1 MTPGADPF
9 LLPCTAGPRVFA
21 PGEIRA
27 LLESEVLPGYV
38 ARCRWF
44 GGKAREPRGFKVREV
59 AAVLAGPD
67 AARLVFVEIAYASGA
82 GETYLLP
89 LQAASGARAETLAR
103 ETPNAIVARLGEGGV
118 LFDAVHDADF
128 RAALFALIAD
138 GGAVRS
144 DGGEIAGVAGGRL
157 AESAPESRVL
167 AVEQSNSSIIY
178 GERVFVKLYR
188 RLEAGVNPDAEILRF
203 LGARKFPHVPPFCGA
218 LEFRRAG
225 RPPQV
230 LALATGMVANDG
242 DAWSFTLR
250 ELTRQLEC
258 VAAGDANGAE
268 QIEAA
273 YLARA
278 AQLGQRTGA
287 LHLALAA
294 DADDADFA
302 PEPLTAGDF
311 AELAETV
318 RTTADQVLASLAG
331 RLHALDP
338 ATRGL
343 ASALLAA
350 EPALRSRIAAL
361 AAQPVAAAKT
371 RTHGDYHLGQ
381 VLNTGGDFVIIDFE
395 GEPAKP
401 LAERR
406 RKRSPLRD
414 VAGMLRSF
422 HYAAHSALGT
432 FAERRVELEPHA
444 ERWHGRARAAF
455 LSAWIAATAG
465 APFIPAEGAEFA
477 RLLDAFL
484 LEKALYEIAYELNN
498 RPAWLGIPLRG
509 AAQILRSS
517 PEDGAAA

>member
-1 MTPGADPF
+1 MNPHADLFRLPGSADPR
-9 LLPCTAGPRVFA
+9 LLAA
-21 PGEIRA
+21 AEIRV
-27 LLESEVLPGYV
+27 LLEREVLPGYL

-44 GGKAREPRGFKVREV
+44 GGKAREPREFAVREWV
-59 AAVLAGPD
+59 ALA
-67 AARLVFVEIAYASGA
+67 AARLAFVEVAYASGPA
-82 GETYLLP
+82 ETYLLP
-89 LQAASGARAETLAR
+89 LQCAVGARAEALER
-103 ETPNAIVARLGEGGV
+103 ETPGGVIARFRDDGV

-128 RAALFALIAD
+128 RAALFTVLAGGGEVGGALI
-138 GGAVRS
+138 
-144 DGGEIAGVAGGRL
+144 GVPGSGL
-157 AESAPESRVL
+157 AESAPASRVL

-178 GERVFVKLYR
+178 GGRVFLKLYR
-188 RLEAGVNPDAEILRF
+188 RLEEGVNPDAEILRF
-203 LGARKFPHVPPFCGA
+203 LGARNFPHVPPFCGA

-225 RPPQV
+225 REPQV

-258 VAAGDANGAE
+258 VVAGDASGAAR
-268 QIEAA
+268 IEAA

-278 AQLGQRTGA
+278 AQLGERTGA
-287 LHLALAA
+287 LHRALAA
-294 DADDADFA
+294 DAADADFA
-302 PEPLTAGDF
+302 PELLTAADF

-318 RTTADQVLASLAG
+318 NVTADQVLAGIAA
-331 RLHALDP
+331 RLDALDP
-338 ATRGL
+338 ATRAL
-343 ASALLAA
+343 AAELRAA
-350 EPALRSRIAAL
+350 EPALRTRIAAL
-361 AAQPVAAAKT
+361 GARPVAAAKT

-422 HYAAHSALGT
+422 HYAAHRALGT
-432 FAERRVELEPHA
+432 FAERGAELEPHA
-444 ERWHGRARAAF
+444 ELWHERARAAF
-455 LSAWIAATAG
+455 LDAWIASTAG
-465 APFIPAEGAEFA
+465 AAFVPAERAEFT

-484 LEKALYEIAYELNN
+484 LEKALYEVAYELNS

-509 AAQILRSS
+509 VAQILRGK
-517 PEDGAAA
+517 P

>member
-1 MTPGADPF
+1 MNPSDELP
-9 LLPCTAGPRVFA
+9 LLPCPAGPQVFA
-21 PGEIRA
+21 PGKIRA
-27 LLESEVLPGYV
+27 LLEREVLPGYI

-44 GGKAREPRGFKVREV
+44 GGKAREPRGFKVREAV
-59 AAVLAGPD
+59 AVSAGAD
-67 AARLVFVEIAYASGA
+67 AARLTLVEIEYASGA
-82 GETYLLP
+82 ADTYLLP
-89 LQAASGARAETLAR
+89 LQLAIGARAEVLAR
-103 ETPNAIVARLGEGGV
+103 ETPNDIAARFREGWV

-128 RAALFALIAD
+128 RAALFALLAT
-138 GGAVRS
+138 GGVVRTEA
-144 DGGEIAGVAGGRL
+144 GEIAGVAGAGL
-157 AESAPESRVL
+157 AGSAPESRVL
-167 AVEQSNSSIIY
+167 AVEQSNSAVIY
-178 GERVFVKLYR
+178 GERVFLKLYR
-188 RLEAGVNPDAEILRF
+188 RLEEGVNPDAEILRF
-203 LGARKFPHVPPFCGA
+203 LGARNFPHVPPFCGA
-218 LEFRRAG
+218 LELRRAG
-225 RPPQV
+225 RAPQV

-250 ELTRQLEC
+250 ELTRQLEG
-258 VAAGDANGAE
+258 VRAGDAKGAE

-294 DADDADFA
+294 DAADAAFA

-318 RTTADQVLASLAG
+318 RTTADQVLTGLAG
-331 RLHALDP
+331 RLDALDP

-343 ASALLAA
+343 ASELLAA
-350 EPALRSRIAAL
+350 EPALRARIAAL
-361 AAQPVAAAKT
+361 AARPVAAAKT

-381 VLNTGGDFVIIDFE
+381 VLNTGADFTIIDFE

-432 FAERRVELEPHA
+432 FAEHRAALEPHA
-444 ERWHGRARAAF
+444 ERWHERARAAF
-455 LSAWIAATAG
+455 LSAWVETAAG
-465 APFIPAEGAEFA
+465 APFVPAERAEFA

-509 AAQILRSS
+509 AVQILRG
-517 PEDGAAA
+517 PA